1 MGAVGGGVST
11 EMLDAENG
19 GGINMLKGTEMDRF
33 LVCLLLGPQYLTCL
47 PGLQKC
53 IRERK
58 IV

>member
-1 MGAVGGGVST
+1 MGAVGGGV
-11 EMLDAENG
+11 LDAENG

-33 LVCLLLGPQYLTCL
+33 LVCLLLAPQYLTCL

-53 IRERK
+53 IRERR